1 MTKMCS
7 LAMRLANPIP
17 WSFKASSKILKANEA
32 LLAGE
37 ASSPRFE
44 ALKTAPAYVLA
55 IPTLSAANPSLKAR
69 RKESSMLF
77 NAA

>member
-17 WSFKASSKILKANEA
+17 WSFNASSKVLKANEA

-37 ASSPRFE
+37 ATSPRFE

-55 IPTLSAANPSLKAR
+55 MPDSFRRALRERFAAAR
-69 RKESSMLF
+69 VVD
-77 NAA
+77 AI